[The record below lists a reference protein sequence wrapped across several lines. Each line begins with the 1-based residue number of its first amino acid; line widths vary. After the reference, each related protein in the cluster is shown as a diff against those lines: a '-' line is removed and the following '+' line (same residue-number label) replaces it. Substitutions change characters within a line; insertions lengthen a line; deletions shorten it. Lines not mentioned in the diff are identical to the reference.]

1 MRARVRGKAND
12 GESDTSN
19 YRGHVRSQGFTLQR
33 ADLSKDFGR
42 YFVVACLNSII
53 HVRSLPVVVLVEST
67 TLNAAEF
74 AWFFSFVIGTIEAHY
89 VHRKVTFKSKATY
102 GESLYWMF
110 FVYTIIGILST
121 LTISGLIRTFEV
133 QYQLAWVINNIL
145 FGLVYFAGLR
155 LLAFPPEV
163 DSQAKNS
170 PQIEEASSRARRYV
184 PASTRHPR
192 LRSGRDGTPHSP

>member
-1 MRARVRGKAND
+1 MTVNPIRRISEAMYGLKA
-12 GESDTSN
+12 SLYS
-19 YRGHVRSQGFTLQR
+19 R

-42 YFVVACLNSII
+42 YFVVACLNS
-53 HVRSLPVVVLVEST
+53 VFMFAVYQLVYWWDP
-67 TLNAAEF
+67 LNTYAAEF
-74 AWFFSFVIGTIEAHY
+74 AWFVSFIIGTIEAHY
-89 VHRKVTFKSKATY
+89 VHRRVTFKSKATY

-121 LTISGLIRTFEV
+121 LTISGLIRSFEV

-163 DSQAKNS
+163 DSETDEQPS
-170 PQIEEASSRARRYV
+170 
-184 PASTRHPR
+184 
-192 LRSGRDGTPHSP
+192 D

>member
-1 MRARVRGKAND
+1 MIVNPIRRMTEAMYVLKA
-12 GESDTSN
+12 SLYS
-19 YRGHVRSQGFTLQR
+19 R

-42 YFVVACLNSII
+42 YFVVACLNSIFMFA
-53 HVRSLPVVVLVEST
+53 VYQLLYWWNLLDT
-67 TLNAAEF
+67 YNAEF
-74 AWFFSFVIGTIEAHY
+74 AWFVSFVIGTIEAHY
-89 VHRKVTFKSKATY
+89 VHRRVTFKSKARY

-163 DSQAKNS
+163 DSMTNEQPS
-170 PQIEEASSRARRYV
+170 
-184 PASTRHPR
+184 
-192 LRSGRDGTPHSP
+192 D